1 MEPYAQPREELG
13 RELNTDL
20 KSGLTEEEASARLS
34 REGPNKLAEGKKRS
48 WLVRFLLQ
56 FKDVMIII
64 LLVAAA
70 VSFGIAVYE
79 QDAEGYIEPV
89 VILAIV
95 VMNAVLSMVQESK
108 AEKSLEAL
116 QKLSAPHARVI
127 RGGEEMQVDS
137 ADLVPGDLVKLEAGD
152 YVPADCRILES
163 FSLKSEESALTG
175 ESVPSEKEAEA
186 EVPEGA
192 PLGDRKNMLYSGC
205 SVTYG
210 RAVAVVTATGMRTEM
225 GKIAGLLRGEGDAGT
240 PLQKKLAKR
249 GKNRGIIALGIC
261 AVIFVLGLIRQQN
274 PVEIFMIAV

>member
-89 VILAIV
+89 VILAIL
-95 VMNAVLSMVQESK
+95 MLSFTV
-108 AEKSLEAL
+108 
-116 QKLSAPHARVI
+116 
-127 RGGEEMQVDS
+127 
-137 ADLVPGDLVKLEAGD
+137 
-152 YVPADCRILES
+152 
-163 FSLKSEESALTG
+163 
-175 ESVPSEKEAEA
+175 
-186 EVPEGA
+186 
-192 PLGDRKNMLYSGC
+192 LGD
-205 SVTYG
+205 
-210 RAVAVVTATGMRTEM
+210 
-225 GKIAGLLRGEGDAGT
+225 GLRDAID
-240 PLQKKLAKR
+240 PQMKE
-249 GKNRGIIALGIC
+249 
-261 AVIFVLGLIRQQN
+261 Q
-274 PVEIFMIAV
+274 